1 MFKAFWIQITN
12 QAINLEP
19 IFSFQRQYPVLSRTI
34 YKGDSMNLQSVI
46 TYLYHGVWN
55 QKASFER
62 VLRALM
68 RAFPESIGGV

>member
-1 MFKAFWIQITN
+1 
-12 QAINLEP
+12 
-19 IFSFQRQYPVLSRTI
+19 
-34 YKGDSMNLQSVI
+34 MNLQSVI

-68 RAFPESIGGV
+68 RAFPESISFSREFNWVSMSKIPMFIFVFFFNFLFDKFWKSLYLTYM